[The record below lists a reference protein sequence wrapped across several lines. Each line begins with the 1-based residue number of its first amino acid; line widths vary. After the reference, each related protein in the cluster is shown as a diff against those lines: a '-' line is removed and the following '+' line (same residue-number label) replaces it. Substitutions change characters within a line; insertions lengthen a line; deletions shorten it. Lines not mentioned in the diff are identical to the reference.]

1 MARIYR
7 FVIVYFLISSNFSVP
22 STSGLKRPRTKA
34 TKYRLLDSDES
45 DASIDSDDDDD
56 ASDDE
61 FYSSASKKKR
71 QRQNQVTITTIQ
83 LISTT

>member
-34 TKYRLLDSDES
+34 TKYRLSDSDES
-45 DASIDSDDDDD
+45 DASVDSDDDD

-71 QRQNQVTITTIQ
+71 QRQNQVTITIQ

>member
-34 TKYRLLDSDES
+34 TKYRLSDSDES
-45 DASIDSDDDDD
+45 DASVDSDDDDD

-71 QRQNQVTITTIQ
+71 QRQNQVTITIQ

>member
-34 TKYRLLDSDES
+34 TKYRLSDSDES
-45 DASIDSDDDDD
+45 DASVDSDDDD

-61 FYSSASKKKR
+61 FYSSASKQKR
-71 QRQNQVTITTIQ
+71 QRQNQVTITIQ